1 MKLKQTKNVTEE
13 ANPRMV
19 QDKKERLVRIAN
31 FDFSKILANLDPS
44 PLKSMARF
52 QNHVSV
58 GSRNQRFSLEETCVC
73 LIGTQ
78 TSSDCNNKSN
88 F

>member
-1 MKLKQTKNVTEE
+1 
-13 ANPRMV
+13 MV

-52 QNHVSV
+52 
-58 GSRNQRFSLEETCVC
+58 
-73 LIGTQ
+73 
-78 TSSDCNNKSN
+78 
-88 F
+88 